1 MGSELVSD
9 SCSQNGNSF
18 RNELVSF
25 SFTQQFY
32 RHLPFYLSI
41 GMTYDQYWNEN
52 CELTQYYRKA
62 LEIRNQRK
70 NQEMWL
76 QGMYI
81 YDALCKV
88 SPVLHAFAKNGTK
101 PLEYPSEPYPL
112 TQKEL
117 IMQKERQE
125 KKNRSLAKAIFSA
138 WADNLEL
145 KDQTNGGETNGND
158 N

>member
-70 NQEMWL
+70 NQAHL
-76 QGMYI
+76 
-81 YDALCKV
+81 L
-88 SPVLHAFAKNGTK
+88 
-101 PLEYPSEPYPL
+101 
-112 TQKEL
+112 
-117 IMQKERQE
+117 
-125 KKNRSLAKAIFSA
+125 
-138 WADNLEL
+138 
-145 KDQTNGGETNGND
+145 
-158 N
+158 